1 LQDCRVWYSSSQG
14 GIVAEETDENGMV
27 YLYVDTDIADWSTRV
42 QKDGNWVSDKVYLN
56 EFEYDEEYN
65 VYTYTFVV
73 ETEEINE

>member
-1 LQDCRVWYSSSQG
+1 
-14 GIVAEETDENGMV
+14 MV
-27 YLYVDTDIADWSTRV
+27 YLYVDTDIADWSARV